1 MGSLWVQ
8 IISEECLVGIKKKKS
23 EHQTKEHNHVILQ
36 LFVEEKSEIFIF
48 SLCYIIS
55 MSLYSHNQM
64 VS

>member
-1 MGSLWVQ
+1 MFSWNK
-8 IISEECLVGIKKKKS
+8 KKKKS

>member
-8 IISEECLVGIKKKKS
+8 IISEECLVGIKKKS